1 MSVTEIVIN
10 KNYCDVSPMEFGY
23 EACLPSHYFG
33 PVVRGYW
40 LLHYVVSGKGSFVR
54 EGQIHEIG
62 AGQIFVIPPYVDT
75 SYQADEND
83 PWEYIWIGFDSESV
97 AGTVF
102 TEHVMTVAGA
112 GKIFRDMIRCSEM
125 DNGRSPFLCAKI
137 LELISLILDGT
148 DNPPDHIDKA
158 LNYIQADYANGIT
171 VSTVAERLN
180 LDRTYFSV
188 LFKKRLG
195 ISPIKYLSDLRLEK
209 AAELIV
215 KHGMSPTTAALS
227 VGYADYCHFSRAF
240 RKNFGKS
247 PKEYAKHY
255 VNEKTDRFSAK

>member
-40 LLHYVVSGKGSFVR
+40 LLHYVVSGKGIFKRDGKVYNV
-54 EGQIHEIG
+54 G
-62 AGQIFVIPPYVDT
+62 AGQIFVISPYAET
-75 SYQADEND
+75 YYQADEND
-83 PWEYIWIGFDSESV
+83 PGEYIWIGFDSETL

-112 GKIFRDMIRCSEM
+112 GKIFRDMKRSSEM

-137 LELISLILDGT
+137 WELISLILDGT
-148 DNPPDHIDKA
+148 DNLPDHIDKA
-158 LNYIQADYANGIT
+158 LNYIHTDYANGIT
-171 VSTVAERLN
+171 VSSVAERLN

-195 ISPIKYLSDLRLEK
+195 ISPIKYLSDLRIEK

-215 KHGMSPTTAALS
+215 KHGMSATTAALS
-227 VGYADYCHFSRAF
+227 VGYFDYCHFSRAF
-240 RKNFGKS
+240 KKKYGKS
-247 PKEYAKHY
+247 PKEYSKCY
-255 VNEKTDRFSAK
+255 NNDRK